1 MVLPYYKIERTNE
14 GKEFFYSH
22 IGYFN
27 FWDKYLILRTEE
39 LKDKGGI
46 MLVNRGNIKL
56 DGFKMT
62 KGQKLS
68 VRKLIFKV
76 VFLRKSG
83 KMFEDFP
90 ELKKYNI
97 LHVLAGSIKE

>member
-56 DGFKMT
+56 DGFKIT
-62 KGQKLS
+62 KEQQLS
-68 VRKLIFKV
+68 ARKLIFKLV
-76 VFLRKSG
+76 YLRKPEE
-83 KMFEDFP
+83 MFEDFP
-90 ELKKYNI
+90 ELKEYNI
-97 LHVLAGSIKE
+97 SHVLAWSIKE